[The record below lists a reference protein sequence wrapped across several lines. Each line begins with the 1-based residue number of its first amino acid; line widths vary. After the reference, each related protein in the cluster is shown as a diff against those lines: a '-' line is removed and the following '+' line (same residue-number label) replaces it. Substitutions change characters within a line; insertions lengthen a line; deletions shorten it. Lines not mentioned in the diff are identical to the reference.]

1 MSRKDERNVDL
12 LEAFELEDPFEQDAE
27 RDDETMRDLDDD
39 QTGSGGQSK
48 SDIGIVF
55 EVYHILGLPVV

>member
-12 LEAFELEDPFEQDAE
+12 LEAFELEDPFERDAE
-27 RDDETMRDLDDD
+27 HDDETMRDLDDD
-39 QTGSGGQSK
+39 RTGRGGQSK

-55 EVYHILGLPVV
+55 EVYHILDLPMV